1 MSYLHALMGGKR
13 AGKGRCSWG
22 SAQEA
27 AERRAEEQTQSR
39 PSESTRVTRGTRA
52 TSAALAPS
60 SAAQDGAER
69 LARKRVRQHG
79 LARSEVGG
87 GRHALH
93 WVRAGQ
99 GSGLG
104 YLTCTMRAKA
114 SQYTEDDTAKSTV
127 LIARPMSPQSSTF
140 LRPKRVHA
148 TDSSGD
154 TNSDAAL

>member
-69 LARKRVRQHG
+69 